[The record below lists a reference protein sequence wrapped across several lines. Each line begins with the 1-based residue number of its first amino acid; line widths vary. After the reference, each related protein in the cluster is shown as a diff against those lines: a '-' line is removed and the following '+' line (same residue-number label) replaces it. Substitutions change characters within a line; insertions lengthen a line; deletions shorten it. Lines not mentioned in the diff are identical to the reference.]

1 MDSPKTFKQE
11 LPIKNSVMDE
21 IDRFLR
27 EDVGKEGDITS
38 KALFAKQTARATI
51 IAKQPC
57 MVAGLQEAYQVF
69 QKTAARTTMI
79 SKDGASVKK
88 GTVVMQIE
96 GPVRSILQG
105 ERLALNILGRMS
117 GIATETKK
125 LVKRCKRINPKVTI
139 AATRKTTPGFRGFEK
154 KAIILGGG
162 EPHRYGLYDAVLIK
176 DNHLKIVGSVEE
188 AIRRVRKK
196 LPDKP
201 IEIEVENEQD
211 ALSAA
216 AMNVDTIMLDNMNP
230 LKGRNIARKIRQINP
245 GILIEVSG
253 GITERN
259 IENYASFAD
268 RISLGCLT
276 HSVKSID
283 FSLEIFKN

>member
-1 MDSPKTFKQE
+1 
-11 LPIKNSVMDE
+11 MDE